1 MPKKMTA
8 YLIGKN
14 GFLEPKRNA
23 KDEKKGELKLFL
35 NKLKSGKLFEEWG
48 VGNYKKK
55 NKMEK

>member
-35 NKLKSGKLFEEWG
+35 NKLKSGKLCEEWG
-48 VGNYKKK
+48 CGKL
-55 NKMEK
+55 